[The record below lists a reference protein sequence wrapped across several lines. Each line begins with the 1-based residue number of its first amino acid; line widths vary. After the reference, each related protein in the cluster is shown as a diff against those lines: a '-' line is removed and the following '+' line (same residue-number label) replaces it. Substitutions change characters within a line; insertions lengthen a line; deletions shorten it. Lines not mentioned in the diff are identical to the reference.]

1 MSHRSTLPP
10 EINPILTDF
19 ISPNRKVS
27 SSRHL
32 LHGSSESPFLYLD
45 WHIRIRPTPAP
56 ELLPPKGCIA
66 REYPLLTSESLLLM
80 QSSGFLIAFFMG
92 GLSYIAM
99 CYAFGMPE
107 IVPVVYRDEF
117 SPTWE
122 ALGKSHG

>member
-1 MSHRSTLPP
+1 MRT
-10 EINPILTDF
+10 
-19 ISPNRKVS
+19 
-27 SSRHL
+27 
-32 LHGSSESPFLYLD
+32 
-45 WHIRIRPTPAP
+45 
-56 ELLPPKGCIA
+56 
-66 REYPLLTSESLLLM
+66 
-80 QSSGFLIAFFMG
+80 SGFLIAFFMG